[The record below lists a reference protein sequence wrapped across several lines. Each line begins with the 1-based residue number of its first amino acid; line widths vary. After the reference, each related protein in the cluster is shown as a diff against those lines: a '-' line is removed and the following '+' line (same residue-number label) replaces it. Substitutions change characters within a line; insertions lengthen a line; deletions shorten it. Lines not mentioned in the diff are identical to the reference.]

1 MSKVDTISIK
11 EKILQIDPKRWWGD
25 DFDVRFFLISKLNKI
40 NKKIILDV
48 GGGIGIISGELNN
61 DNIKINLDRSI
72 SDLKKCKIHTPEI
85 NNICASITHLPIKEN
100 SIDIVIGAS
109 VLEYV
114 KLIDLENNN
123 VMKGNLIKKYPT
135 IEKSLFEISCIMKKS
150 GLLYLTTPNNAY
162 YNGNKLEYDELK
174 KHVEQF
180 FQKNDFYFF
189 NTFPRLSKKY
199 RKLNLANIVPKILS
213 KIKSHQKIID
223 SLISKDKG
231 VKKKSVSFF
240 VKAFN

>member
-1 MSKVDTISIK
+1 MNNSEFKRIK
-11 EKILQIDPKRWWGD
+11 NKIFKIDHTRYWGD
-25 DFDVRFFLISKLNKI
+25 DYDVRFYLISIIKEL
-40 NKKIILDV
+40 KKKRIIDV
-48 GGGIGIISGELNN
+48 GGGVGIISSELDESN
-61 DNIKINLDRSI
+61 DRINLDLSFE
-72 SDLKKCKIHTPEI
+72 DLKKCKTHSPEI

>member
-100 SIDIVIGAS
+100 SIDVVIGAS
-109 VLEYV
+109 VLEYA
-114 KLIDLENNN
+114 KSYDLKNNYQ
-123 VMKGNLIKKYPT
+123 IKKKSTTIYPS
-135 IEKSLFEISCIMKKS
+135 IEKTLSNIYQSLKKD
-150 GLLYLTTPNNAY
+150 GKFFLTTPNNKY
-162 YNGNKLEYDELK
+162 YKTEKIDYFELK
-174 KHVEQF
+174 ESISNNFNNFKIF
-180 FQKNDFYFF
+180 FF
-189 NTFPRLSKKY
+189 NTHKVINKKY
-199 RKLNLANIVPKILS
+199 PKLNLTNVIPKLKSKIENREKILN
-213 KIKSHQKIID
+213 
-223 SLISKDKG
+223 SLLKKDEG
-231 VKKKSVSFF
+231 QNIHSVSFF
-240 VKAFN
+240 VEGTK

>member
-100 SIDIVIGAS
+100 SIDVVIGAS
-109 VLEYV
+109 VLEYA
-114 KLIDLENNN
+114 KSYDLKNNYQ
-123 VMKGNLIKKYPT
+123 IKKKSTTIYPS
-135 IEKSLFEISCIMKKS
+135 IEKTLSNIYQSLKKD
-150 GLLYLTTPNNAY
+150 GKFFLTTPNNKY
-162 YNGNKLEYDELK
+162 YKTEKIDYFELK
-174 KHVEQF
+174 ESISNNF
-180 FQKNDFYFF
+180 NNFQIFFF
-189 NTFPRLSKKY
+189 NTHKVINKKY
-199 RKLNLANIVPKILS
+199 PKLNLTNVIPKLKSKIENREKILN
-213 KIKSHQKIID
+213 
-223 SLISKDKG
+223 SLLKKDEG
-231 VKKKSVSFF
+231 QNIHSVSFF
-240 VKAFN
+240 VEGTK